1 MSSFTTADP
10 LLDRVRR
17 SGLVLPAE
25 LDAFLAT
32 RPAGGDLLAGL
43 VAERHLTPFQAA
55 QLAAGKYKG
64 FRLGQYVILAPLG
77 AGGAGQVFLAEHSAM
92 RRLVALKVLLVPR
105 AADSVNLERFLRE
118 ARAAATLN
126 HPNIVRVFD
135 LNQDGRVH
143 YLVMEYVE
151 GVNLDELVRAA
162 GPVPPAAAA
171 DYARQV
177 AAGLQH
183 AHQRSLVHRDVK
195 PANVLVDRAGGVQ
208 LLDLGLVRYDSEH
221 DSQLTFRSGDKSI
234 LGTADFL
241 APEQAVDSSA
251 VDTRADVYGLGATLY
266 YMLAGRTLFPD
277 GRTSQKLMWQQWRT
291 PDPIQLV
298 RPEVPDGLAAVV
310 AKALAKWPD
319 DRFQTPGEF
328 EGGRW
333 PRSSPARARR
343 RPSVP
348 PVPPRRWP
356 VAKAS
361 GLTPSAPRAEFR
373 TPPPSRF
380 DLPAGVAVPAA
391 SSPVVPPTRPRA
403 VLWVVA
409 GALLLA
415 AAAVLF
421 WR

>member
-43 VAERHLTPFQAA
+43 VAERHLTPFQAE

-77 AGGAGQVFLAEHSAM
+77 AGGMGQVFLAEHAAM

-105 AADSVNLERFLRE
+105 AADPINLERFLRE

-135 LNQDGRVH
+135 LNRDGRAN

-151 GVNLDELVRAA
+151 GVNLEELVRAA
-162 GPVPPAAAA
+162 GPVSPAAAA

-183 AHQRSLVHRDVK
+183 AHERTLVHRDVK

-298 RPEVPDGLAAVV
+298 RPEVPEGLAAVLT
-310 AKALAKWPD
+310 KALAKRPD

-328 EGGRW
+328 EAALAPFAAGPCPPAISIGSPTRN
-333 PRSSPARARR
+333 RVTSSR
-343 RPSVP
+343 
-348 PVPPRRWP
+348 
-356 VAKAS
+356 
-361 GLTPSAPRAEFR
+361 
-373 TPPPSRF
+373 
-380 DLPAGVAVPAA
+380 AA
-391 SSPVVPPTRPRA
+391 SSASPASKAFRFVPSI
-403 VLWVVA
+403 A
-409 GALLLA
+409 GLG
-415 AAAVLF
+415 
-421 WR
+421 